1 MAGVWNRML
10 NFLGF
15 EEEIIEDE
23 PVLAEEER
31 AAAPEPARPRRARRD
46 RVIDEMPRV
55 HRYGA
60 LVPLAGGQASASPA
74 VNRVIVWQPASFD
87 EVQGLVDRLRE
98 GCQIIVNFEGVD
110 RQLSGRLINFLSG
123 SVYALGG
130 SMYRVST
137 SVMLFEPAGVT
148 VEPAGG
154 EDARDWWT
162 EGEPEA

>member
-15 EEEIIEDE
+15 EEEIVEDE
-23 PVLAEEER
+23 PALAEAER
-31 AAAPEPARPRRARRD
+31 AAVPEPVRARRPH
-46 RVIDEMPRV
+46 REHAAEELPRV
-55 HRYGA
+55 ARYGA
-60 LVPLAGGQASASPA
+60 LVPLAGGQARGANAGS
-74 VNRVIVWQPASFD
+74 RVIVWQPASFD

-98 GCQIIVNFEGVD
+98 GCQIVVNFEGVD

-130 SMYRVST
+130 SMYRVS
-137 SVMLFEPAGVT
+137 SAVMLFEPAGVT